1 MPRAFLPVTSACLSG
16 TVHSC
21 GDNLRQKAE
30 LGVMKRLP
38 TDRQILKCIFEMYES
53 EYPGIPVGSTRGE
66 NDPHLPIDVRAVA
79 KRLGCN
85 AELLFGRLYY
95 HLDHRYRYKQD
106 SGSLVPLFSLQ
117 AGTKRH
123 TINFPYLVAVLA
135 EHQQEYRNRLW
146 SLGISI
152 VAIVLSVA
160 SLAVN
165 FYKR

>member
-1 MPRAFLPVTSACLSG
+1 
-16 TVHSC
+16 
-21 GDNLRQKAE
+21 
-30 LGVMKRLP
+30 LGVMKQLP
-38 TDRQILKCIFEMYES
+38 TDRQILQCIFEMYES
-53 EYPGIPVGSTRGE
+53 EYPGIPPGATRGE

-79 KRLGCN
+79 ERLGCN

-95 HLDHRYRYKQD
+95 HLDHKYRYKQE

-123 TINFPYLVAVLA
+123 TIHFPYLAAVLA

-146 SLGISI
+146 SLGLSI
-152 VAIVLSVA
+152 LALVLSVA